1 MATITDETVE
11 LPMAIFTAAQTEAGV
26 VGGLG
31 IGVGTGVG
39 VIGVVGGV
47 GKVEFVDTV
56 VVTLDDT
63 DTVLVEFGAG
73 CTIWA

>member
-1 MATITDETVE
+1 MAAVTDDTVE

-39 VIGVVGGV
+39 VTGVDGT

-63 DTVLVEFGAG
+63 DTVFVEFGAG